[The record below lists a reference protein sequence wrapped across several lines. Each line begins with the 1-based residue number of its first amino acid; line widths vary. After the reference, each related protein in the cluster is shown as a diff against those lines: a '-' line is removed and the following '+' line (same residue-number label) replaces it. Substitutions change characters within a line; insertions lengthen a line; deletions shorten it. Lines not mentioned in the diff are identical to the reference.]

1 MTMNLKRRIH
11 IGVFL
16 LLACFS
22 LALTGC
28 ESNVHESEEG
38 GLSVALAWQDEGDRT
53 DVSDIRVWI
62 FDAGDGSLVKAMHY
76 SDVRTM
82 ASERYHLASG
92 DYKVVTAVNLTSPF
106 SANDAA
112 TLNDLL
118 LSLGE
123 ASASP
128 EHAYYG
134 VVEAK
139 VSSES
144 AVVSVTD
151 YLHRLMAELTVT
163 VSNAPEAAVLTGTVD
178 NAATGF
184 YPGTSVTNTEKAVVT
199 IPSATAQ
206 GAVIETKALR
216 LMPTARGEGKTM
228 LSLRITDKDGHA
240 NDFDIV
246 GPEMS
251 SGGKYNITLD
261 YREMRA
267 FMDLSSC
274 TVDTWTDG
282 STESGEVLNPN

>member
-1 MTMNLKRRIH
+1 MKSKTSRYTWL
-11 IGVFL
+11 FL
-16 LLACFS
+16 LLACLP

-28 ESNVHESEEG
+28 EGDVHESEEG
-38 GLSVALAWQDEGDRT
+38 GLSVALAWQEDGDKT
-53 DVSDIRVWI
+53 DVSDISVWI
-62 FDAGDGSLVKAMHY
+62 FNASDGSLVKATHY

-82 ASERYHLASG
+82 ASERYRLASG
-92 DYKVVTAVNLTSPF
+92 DYKVVTAVNLTTPF

-112 TLNDLL
+112 TLGDLL
-118 LSLGE
+118 FSLSE

-134 VVEAK
+134 VAEAK
-139 VSSES
+139 VSSTE

-151 YLHRLMAELTVT
+151 YLLRLMAELTVT
-163 VSNAPEAAVLTGTVD
+163 ISNAPELAVMTGTVN
-178 NAATGF
+178 NAATGL
-184 YPGTSVTNTEKAVVT
+184 YPGTTMANTEKTIVT
-199 IPSATAQ
+199 IPSATAK
-206 GAVIETKALR
+206 GAVVETKTLR

-246 GPEMS
+246 GPEMTA
-251 SGGKYNITLD
+251 GGKYNIALD

-274 TVDTWTDG
+274 TVDTWTEG